1 MQGARPLARL
11 LALLLLLQPSL
22 SVSTSLLQRLNAS
35 AASVSAAVAFVLD
48 STLTPKPPYR
58 LSLCAMVRNEEFYV
72 QEWVLWHFLQ
82 GVQHFYLYDNES
94 DDDTR
99 EYLQPL
105 VERGLVTLKRA
116 PGVEH
121 GSVLAGVLQECFDT
135 GAAKLPSAWVAHWDV
150 DEFLV
155 VPAASE
161 LNLGALVGQDSH
173 LFHDYLMNFE
183 REGVGAVVLHR
194 MDFGSNGHD
203 SAPTGLVVEEYTERL
218 IAVRPGGVQY
228 GKVIVRM
235 DKLVGHKGT
244 HDPPVMKDGAKAV
257 FANSVPF
264 VEGASVPQFEPF
276 RLNHYL
282 TRSHDECIDKSSA
295 VRTRDSWRRGAG
307 AAMCESHKKGSK
319 TWYRVEHAPNFDAAL
334 SPATDAV
341 SALLPLLWTQRNG
354 TRPVRR

>member
-1 MQGARPLARL
+1 MRARPLARL
-11 LALLLLLQPSL
+11 LALLLLLQRTFSI
-22 SVSTSLLQRLNAS
+22 STSLLQRLNAS
-35 AASVSAAVAFVLD
+35 AASVSAAVGLVLD
-48 STLTPKPPYR
+48 TTHTPKPPYR
-58 LSLCAMVRNEEFYV
+58 LSLCAVVRNEEFYV
-72 QEWVLWHFLQ
+72 QEWVLWHYLH

-116 PGVEH
+116 PGGEH
-121 GSVLAGVLQECFDT
+121 GTALANVLQECFDT
-135 GAAKLPSAWVAHWDV
+135 GAGKLPTAWLAHWDV

-161 LNLGALVGQDSH
+161 LNLGALVGDDGF
-173 LFHDYLMNFE
+173 LFHDYLSNFE

-203 SAPTGLVVEEYTERL
+203 TAPMGLVLEEYTERL

-228 GKVIVRM
+228 GKVMARM
-235 DKLVGHKGT
+235 DKLVSHKGT
-244 HDPPVMKDGAKAV
+244 HTPPEMKDGAKTV

-264 VEGASVPQFEPF
+264 TEGVSVAQYEPF

-282 TRSHDECIDKSSA
+282 TRSHDECLDKSNA
-295 VRTRDSWRRGAG
+295 LRTRDSWRRGAG
-307 AAMCESHKKGSK
+307 AAMCESHRKGSE
-319 TWYRVEHAPNFDAAL
+319 TWYRVEHAPNYDAAI
-334 SPATDAV
+334 SPVVDAV
-341 SALLPLLWTQRNG
+341 NELLPLLWTQRNG
-354 TRPVRR
+354 TRPARRR